1 MPDET
6 PNLIRIAADE
16 RDAADRAFRNH
27 LTRCGGCG
35 ECERL
40 AGHVQRTRDQHELL
54 CGDPVETGALF

>member
-1 MPDET
+1 VPDE

-16 RDAADRAFRNH
+16 RDAADRAFRAH

-40 AGHVQRTRDQHELL
+40 AGHVKRTADQHELL
-54 CGDPVETGALF
+54 CGGPVKTGALW

>member
-1 MPDET
+1 MPDE

-27 LTRCGGCG
+27 LTRCQGCG

-40 AGHVQRTRDQHELL
+40 AAHAKRTAGQHELL
-54 CGDPVETGALF
+54 CGQPAETGALW